1 MEQQWF
7 SKSSK
12 GLTSIEINEEE
23 LISILK
29 GENLN
34 KQEKVQESTG
44 FLFTF

>member
-12 GLTSIEINEEE
+12 GLASIEINEEE

-34 KQEKVQESTG
+34 KQEKIQESTG